1 MLGTSLAFIDFNC
14 FTSQVCCSLHV
25 KLLRLFKPGLYEP
38 DHIYSE
44 WHKLQ
49 LTRSPV
55 FFFYQYPSGLL
66 TYVRNLP
73 AYLELTVLHSA
84 MPHTFE
90 KVSGFI

>member
-44 WHKLQ
+44 SHKLQ

-55 FFFYQYPSGLL
+55 LFFF
-66 TYVRNLP
+66 LP
-73 AYLELTVLHSA
+73 IPFRFTELCEKPACISRTDSF
-84 MPHTFE
+84 TF
-90 KVSGFI
+90 SHASYI